1 MNSVRIANIAQRVR
15 HTRDEPD
22 LCATF
27 HVADAP
33 AKWVQYGD
41 GKINAA
47 YPIVKNPTAL
57 VASLGGKVVDWE
69 AGKYLTVTLDADD
82 ARSIARWI
90 DTYLRWV
97 LQSPPEDA
105 MTQKLSHFK
114 GVVETA

>member
-27 HVADAP
+27 QVADTP

-47 YPIVKNPTAL
+47 YPLVKNPTAL
-57 VASLGGKVVDWE
+57 VASLGGQVVGWQ
-69 AGKYLTVTLDADD
+69 AGKYLTVTLASDD
-82 ARSIARWI
+82 TQSIARWI
-90 DTYLRWV
+90 DTYFRWL

-105 MTQKLSHFK
+105 MTQKLAHFSR
-114 GVVETA
+114 VAETA